1 MREIQNNI
9 QSTYKCI
16 LYTIHVLLNLIIHS
30 LLNVSHII
38 CLIELI
44 VI

>member
-16 LYTIHVLLNLIIHS
+16 LYTCFTKFNHTQFIK
-30 LLNVSHII
+30 
-38 CLIELI
+38 C
-44 VI
+44 